1 MNKFFYSVVSL
12 FMVLF
17 LVGCE
22 TTPVWHQSPELM
34 DEARGIVESESAP
47 YNCKSLGD
55 ITGEDVRDATERVAA
70 GALRQGAHNDLRN
83 QAVHVVRDPSKRIVL
98 NIRRKHYTC
107 LYGDKCDPD
116 GQWVKSFTIKA
127 SVYACDK

>member
-34 DEARGIVESESAP
+34 DEARGIVESESTP

-55 ITGEDVRDATERVAA
+55 ITGTDVRDATETVAA
-70 GALRQGAHNDLRN
+70 GALRRGASNDLRN
-83 QAVHVVRDPSKRIVL
+83 KAVHVVSDPSKRIVL
-98 NIRRKHYTC
+98 NIRDRQYTC
-107 LYGDKCDPD
+107 LFGN
-116 GQWVKSFTIKA
+116 
-127 SVYACDK
+127 